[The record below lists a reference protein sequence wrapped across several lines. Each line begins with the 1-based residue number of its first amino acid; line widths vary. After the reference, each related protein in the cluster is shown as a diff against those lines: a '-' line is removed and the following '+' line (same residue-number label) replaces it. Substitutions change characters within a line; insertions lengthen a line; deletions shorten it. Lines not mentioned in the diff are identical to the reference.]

1 MPRKPRLFLPEQPQ
15 HIVIRAH
22 NRDPILVRDDD
33 FRLLYKSLRDAARR
47 NSLAIHAWVFMHN
60 HMHLLATP
68 GNAQSLPKTM
78 QSVGRR
84 YAQYFNRCYHCSG
97 ALWEGRYKSSLV
109 DTDRY
114 LLSCYQYIELNPV
127 RAAIVKKPEDYP
139 YSSYHTNALGKV
151 DSMVT
156 PHDVFISFVCGE
168 VPGEKAS
175 ESKKF
180 GTDGLRNRHIY
191 QALCAEMLD
200 RNTLTDIRRGTEKG
214 LGIGTA
220 EFLLK
225 IGVIRYR
232 SRKQPT
238 PTPGV

>member
-1 MPRKPRLFLPEQPQ
+1 LPRKPRLFLPEQPQ

-33 FRLLYKSLRDAARR
+33 FRFFYKCLRDAARL

-60 HMHLLATP
+60 HMHMLATP
-68 GNAQSLPKTM
+68 GNAQSLSKTM

-84 YAQYFNRCYHCSG
+84 YAQYFNRCYHRSG
-97 ALWEGRYKSSLV
+97 ALWEGRYKCSLV

-139 YSSYHTNALGKV
+139 YSSYHANALGKA
-151 DSMVT
+151 DLMVT
-156 PHDVFISFVCGE
+156 PHEVFISFVGGE
-168 VPGEKAS
+168 LSDDRALESQKNNPGIFS
-175 ESKKF
+175 
-180 GTDGLRNRHIY
+180 TRHTY
-191 QALCAEMLD
+191 RALCAEMMD
-200 RNTLTDIRRGTEKG
+200 RKTLTDIRRGTEKG

-225 IGVIRYR
+225 VAGMR
-232 SRKQPT
+232 
-238 PTPGV
+238 